1 MKITVKRSPLLDTRK
16 VLSGILLAFLL
27 TIIFLLLFS
36 VIIYFSS
43 IAEEFISK
51 LAVIVMALSIAVS
64 SFITS
69 RGIESKGWL
78 NGGLIGL
85 LYTAAIIIIKIL
97 FYKEDITASSL
108 FDVLFGFL
116 IGAISGAIGVNI

>member
-27 TIIFLLLFS
+27 TIILLLLFS
-36 VIIYFSS
+36 VIIYFTS

-85 LYTAAIIIIKIL
+85 LYSAAIIIIKIL
-97 FYKEDITASSL
+97 FFKEGITASSL
-108 FDVLFGFL
+108 LDVLFGFL

>member
-1 MKITVKRSPLLDTRK
+1 MKITVKKSPLVDTGK
-16 VLSGILLAFLL
+16 VFRGVILALLLTVFLL
-27 TIIFLLLFS
+27 FLFS
-36 VIIYFSS
+36 IVIFFSS
-43 IAEEFISK
+43 IPEEFISK

-85 LYTAAIIIIKIL
+85 LYSAVIIIVKIL
-97 FYKEDITASSL
+97 FYKEGVTSSTL
-108 FDVLFGFL
+108 LDVLFGFL

>member
-1 MKITVKRSPLLDTRK
+1 MKITVKRSPLVDTRK
-16 VLSGILLAFLL
+16 VFSGVFLAFLL
-27 TIIFLLLFS
+27 TIFLLFLFS
-36 VIIYFSS
+36 VIIFFSS
-43 IAEEFISK
+43 IPEDYISK

-85 LYTAAIIIIKIL
+85 FYSVVIIIVKIL
-97 FYKEDITASSL
+97 FYKEGVTASL
-108 FDVLFGFL
+108 LLDVLFGFL